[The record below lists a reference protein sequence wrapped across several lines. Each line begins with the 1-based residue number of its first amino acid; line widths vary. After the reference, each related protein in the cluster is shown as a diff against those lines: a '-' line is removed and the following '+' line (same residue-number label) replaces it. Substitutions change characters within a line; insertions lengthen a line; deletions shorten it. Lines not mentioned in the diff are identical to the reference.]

1 MPRPSA
7 STVKT
12 PGVVDAP
19 KSEDAENGE
28 TDMDELAK
36 GAPDLDGGHT
46 TPAPAPT
53 QGTAAPGADQVT
65 MSLADLQSLIA
76 GEVAKAVAAQR
87 PASGEVAPPAKLPD
101 QSEIDRSKI
110 VRPTL
115 SAQGYVV
122 PIGYGEPADP
132 SIKRI

>member
-7 STVKT
+7 QPVKT
-12 PGVVDAP
+12 PGAVDAP
-19 KSEDAENGE
+19 TSDAIADNGE
-28 TDMDELAK
+28 TDMDKLA
-36 GAPDLDGGHT
+36 GNAPDLDGVAPVTAPGT
-46 TPAPAPT
+46 TAPT
-53 QGTAAPGADQVT
+53 GETIT
-65 MSLADLQSLIA
+65 LTLADLQALVA
-76 GEVAKAVAAQR
+76 GEVSKAMAAQR
-87 PASGEVAPPAKLPD
+87 PASIADAPPAKLPD